1 MVKTFIVLIFPEYND
16 PANCSTSLVWKSDE
30 LLGDSQLQAQLKG
43 LYSFVDFF
51 KDEEC
56 ELIYDSLNADAY
68 SFPLKTLPT
77 YYPARERQFRLALRG
92 LKNWRK
98 SRVSRMHEKY
108 VVNNSSIKD
117 EIRSEIAA
125 RKILNQDE
133 SYLIVFHCPDY
144 RGANWTISKGEKK
157 VVVSSQ
163 NLSVSDSF
171 NWLSRNRFP
180 KRIYHLSPKH
190 GENGRDAHSDNYGDK
205 VSVLLCSREHASE
218 LLPKAIGD
226 KNHDLLY
233 YFDLKHQKYME
244 FKAECKFEHLPS
256 SAHERIYHSYHIED
270 ENDVPKR
277 IKEKLEML

>member
-16 PANCSTSLVWKSDE
+16 PTNCSTSLVWKRDE
-30 LLGDSQLQAQLKG
+30 LLEDFQLWERLKS

-56 ELIYDSLNADAY
+56 ELIYDSVNADAY
-68 SFPLKTLPT
+68 SFPLRTLPT
-77 YYPARERQFRLALRG
+77 YYPARERQFRLALHG

-98 SRVSRMHEKY
+98 SRISGMHEEY
-108 VVNNSSIKD
+108 VVNSSSIKN

-144 RGANWTISKGEKK
+144 RGADWIVSKNKK
-157 VVVSSQ
+157 QIVVKSLPSSIK
-163 NLSVSDSF
+163 DAF
-171 NWLSRNRFP
+171 NWLSKNRFP
-180 KRIYHLSPKH
+180 KRRYNWNPKH
-190 GENGRDAHSDNYGDK
+190 GENGQGAHPDNNGDK

-218 LLPKAIGD
+218 LLPTAIGD
-226 KNHDLLY
+226 KNHDFLY
-233 YFDLKHQKYME
+233 NFDLEHQKYME

-256 SAHERIYHSYHIED
+256 SVHERMYHSYHIED
-270 ENDVPKR
+270 DIPKNIR
-277 IKEKLEML
+277 KKLEML